1 DWMPND
7 IRGSG
12 STEVRKAEL
21 EDLAPIHFGRKK
33 NQPSR
38 KELTKF
44 FDESRERLE
53 FDASQFDN
61 AAREVIAGAFASL
74 IRNGGYTCWAC
85 AVCKTHAHLV
95 NRVHK
100 VAGHHMWDEF
110 ARASRDALRE
120 SGLFCKEH
128 PVW

>member
-1 DWMPND
+1 MGKVVRIHQNTIIANHLVLHGYGDWMPND

-74 IRNGGYTCWAC
+74 I
-85 AVCKTHAHLV
+85 
-95 NRVHK
+95 
-100 VAGHHMWDEF
+100 
-110 ARASRDALRE
+110 
-120 SGLFCKEH
+120 
-128 PVW
+128 